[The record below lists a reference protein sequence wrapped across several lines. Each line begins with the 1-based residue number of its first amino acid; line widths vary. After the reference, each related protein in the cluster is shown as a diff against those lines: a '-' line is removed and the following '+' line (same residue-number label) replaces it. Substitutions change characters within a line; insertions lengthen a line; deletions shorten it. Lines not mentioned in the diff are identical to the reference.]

1 MGILRILQMIIDS
14 LKWHC
19 LLNLNNNFQKF
30 SLTPTLAFILAMT
43 QACRWVTTNTAQD
56 WLRKACAANY
66 YILPHSKTLLIFMMV
81 QLCQPWHH
89 QHGWTSRSVCVLVY
103 GLWRHVSSMDH
114 LERKL
119 CTLMQSN
126 CKPVADF
133 IALHSPSRFSVAN
146 QCSQW

>member
-30 SLTPTLAFILAMT
+30 SPTLGFILAMT

-56 WLRKACAANY
+56 WLRKAWAANY

-81 QLCQPWHH
+81 QLCQPLHH

-103 GLWRHVSSMDH
+103 GDMSASWEKTMHCFECLFCTYASTHLHRHYLLSSSCRT
-114 LERKL
+114 EPREK
-119 CTLMQSN
+119 C
-126 CKPVADF
+126 
-133 IALHSPSRFSVAN
+133 R
-146 QCSQW
+146 